1 MNETVKQP
9 LDLPFGAY
17 EPQLSASIDLER
29 YLSSE
34 VLLHVFDLSGTHEVK
49 TCYGDVV
56 KIVNALRDYA
66 KLLETV
72 CDEWELGGFHRAT
85 YEYQAEKLRQIA
97 DKLQRGIGYDY
108 DDAVRKCQKLRRK
121 KLRNA
126 DVGEEAMVLAVKRG
140 FEQAQAKAN
149 KPSSPG
155 QNDDEENDL
164 GYIVDYKRYNADVFT
179 GVNRRTAAVFQFH
192 SAALRRLN
200 KVGCQRYEGDYTRL
214 KQKHAE
220 RRARRM
226 AG

>member
-72 CDEWELGGFHRAT
+72 CDEWDLGGFHRAT

-97 DKLQRGIGYDY
+97 DKLQRGAEVSKAAEKKAPQRRRGRGGDGSC
-108 DDAVRKCQKLRRK
+108 CQ
-121 KLRNA
+121 A
-126 DVGEEAMVLAVKRG
+126 
-140 FEQAQAKAN
+140 
-149 KPSSPG
+149 
-155 QNDDEENDL
+155 
-164 GYIVDYKRYNADVFT
+164 
-179 GVNRRTAAVFQFH
+179 
-192 SAALRRLN
+192 RL
-200 KVGCQRYEGDYTRL
+200 
-214 KQKHAE
+214 
-220 RRARRM
+220 
-226 AG
+226 

>member
-1 MNETVKQP
+1 MNEPAKQP
-9 LDLPFGAY
+9 LELPSATY

-29 YLSSE
+29 CLSGE

-108 DDAVRKCQKLRRK
+108 DAAVRKCQKLRGK
-121 KLRNA
+121 S
-126 DVGEEAMVLAVKRG
+126 LATPMW
-140 FEQAQAKAN
+140 E
-149 KPSSPG
+149 
-155 QNDDEENDL
+155 
-164 GYIVDYKRYNADVFT
+164 
-179 GVNRRTAAVFQFH
+179 RRRWFLLS
-192 SAALRRLN
+192 SAALSRR
-200 KVGCQRYEGDYTRL
+200 R
-214 KQKHAE
+214 QKPTSLLPP
-220 RRARRM
+220 ARMMIRK
-226 AG
+226 

>member
-9 LDLPFGAY
+9 LELPAATY
-17 EPQLSASIDLER
+17 EPRLSASVDLER
-29 YLSSE
+29 GLSSE

-72 CDEWELGGFHRAT
+72 CDEWDLGGFHRAT

-97 DKLQRGIGYDY
+97 DKFQRGIGYDY
-108 DDAVRKCQKLRRK
+108 DDAVRKCQKLRGK
-121 KLRNA
+121 KPRNA

-155 QNDDEENDL
+155 QNDDKE
-164 GYIVDYKRYNADVFT
+164 
-179 GVNRRTAAVFQFH
+179 VNR
-192 SAALRRLN
+192 
-200 KVGCQRYEGDYTRL
+200 YE
-214 KQKHAE
+214 
-220 RRARRM
+220 
-226 AG
+226 

>member
-1 MNETVKQP
+1 MKYCNPDTCSECLYIGEGDSICEISHELVLDNWQSVPHTIPQECPFRWQIIRQHRKSGAQKMNETVKQP

-72 CDEWELGGFHRAT
+72 CDEWDLGGFHRAT

-155 QNDDEENDL
+155 QNDDKE
-164 GYIVDYKRYNADVFT
+164 
-179 GVNRRTAAVFQFH
+179 VNR
-192 SAALRRLN
+192 
-200 KVGCQRYEGDYTRL
+200 YE
-214 KQKHAE
+214 
-220 RRARRM
+220 
-226 AG
+226 